1 MSTFEWI
8 SALPKFLILLPSAAS
23 CYFPTKNQMKYT
35 PFKTAVI
42 CMTLLIPYSF
52 FGAWINVSLE
62 IDVNTI
68 LLPSL
73 VLFFFIY
80 LHTVNTDFPRALAV
94 YVGVCAVQTFP
105 AQFAYA
111 LDAKLH
117 PMSGAAHFSTEA
129 SLFQLGLSCLIVI
142 AFFYPAC
149 HIFSRAVDNLNLPM
163 IWYCTV
169 ILSSVFFVLNI
180 MCIPHSYNTLHV
192 GRLGYIFPFMEVCA
206 MTLIIIIY
214 VLFYMG
220 AKVILEHARLKE
232 HSQLLEMQAHQYNIL
247 REHMNQT
254 SRLRHDF
261 RHSVRLISSL
271 AEKGDIESIQKYLKE
286 YELRIKESMPIN
298 YCANASL
305 NALFGYYHEM
315 ADSEG
320 IQMEWNIQLPNPLTI
335 SELDMAGLFGNII
348 ENAIAG
354 CLEAPRNSRYFYL
367 TTEIRHGNKLYI
379 VSTNS
384 FGGKIIKGKDGYQST
399 RHVGKGIGLV
409 SIAAIAEKYHGSS
422 QVSNNDNEFFVDVV
436 LKI

>member
-35 PFKTAVI
+35 PLKTIVMCMAV
-42 CMTLLIPYSF
+42 LIPYSF
-52 FGAWINVSLE
+52 LGAWINVALE

-73 VLFFFIY
+73 VIFFFIY

-94 YVGVCAVQTFP
+94 YVGVCVVQTFP

-117 PMSGAAHFSTEA
+117 PMSGSAHFSTEA
-129 SLFQLGLSCLIVI
+129 SLFQLGLSCLIVF
-142 AFFYPAC
+142 AFIYPAC
-149 HIFSRAVDNLNLPM
+149 QIFSWAVDNLNFPK
-163 IWYCTV
+163 IWYSTV
-169 ILSSVFFVLNI
+169 ILSSVFLIFNVL
-180 MCIPHSYNTLHV
+180 CIPRHYSTLHA
-192 GRLGYIFPFMEVCA
+192 GRLIYLFPLMELCVMA
-206 MTLIIIIY
+206 LLITIY
-214 VLFYMG
+214 ALFYMS
-220 AKVILEHARLKE
+220 AKIILEHARLKE
-232 HSQLLEMQAHQYNIL
+232 HSQLLEMQAHQYKIL
-247 REHMNQT
+247 QEHMNQT

-271 AEKGDIESIQKYLKE
+271 AEKGDIKNIQKHLKE

-315 ADSEG
+315 AASEG
-320 IQMEWNIQLPNPLTI
+320 ISMKWNIQLPDPLTI
-335 SELDMAGLFGNII
+335 SELDMAGLFGNIM

-354 CLEAPRNSRYFYL
+354 CLEIPKNSRYFYL

-384 FGGKIIKGKDGYQST
+384 FGGNIRKEKNEYQST
-399 RHVGKGIGLV
+399 RHKGKGIGLV

-422 QVSNNDNEFFVDVV
+422 KVSNNDNEFFVDVV

>member
-1 MSTFEWI
+1 MNTLEWLP
-8 SALPKFLILLPSAAS
+8 ALTKFFILMPSAAS
-23 CYFPTKNQMKYT
+23 CYFPVKNHMKYSAL
-35 PFKTAVI
+35 KTAAI
-42 CMTLLIPYSF
+42 CITVLIPYSF
-52 FGAWINVSLE
+52 LGTWINTRYG

-68 LLPSL
+68 LIPSL
-73 VLFFFIY
+73 ILFFFIY
-80 LHTVNTDFPRALAV
+80 LQTVNTDFPRTLAV
-94 YVGVCAVQTFP
+94 YTGVCAVQTFP

-117 PMSGAAHFSTEA
+117 PLSGSAYLSTEA
-129 SLFQLGLSCLIVI
+129 AFFQLGLSCLIVF
-142 AFFYPAC
+142 AFIYPAC
-149 HIFSRAVDNLNLPM
+149 QIFSWAVDNLNFPK
-163 IWYCTV
+163 IWYSTV
-169 ILSSVFFVLNI
+169 ILSSVFLIFNI
-180 MCIPHSYNTLHV
+180 LCIPYSYRTLHA
-192 GRLGYIFPFMEVCA
+192 GRLLYLFPIMELCA
-206 MTLIIIIY
+206 FALLITIY
-214 VLFYMG
+214 VLFYMV
-220 AKVILEHARLKE
+220 AKVILKHARLKE
-232 HSQLLEMQAHQYNIL
+232 HSQLLEMQAHQYKIL
-247 REHMNQT
+247 QEHMNQT

-271 AEKGDIESIQKYLKE
+271 AEKGDIKNIQKHLKE
-286 YELRIKESMPIN
+286 YESEIKESMPVN
-298 YCANASL
+298 YCTNASL

-354 CLEAPRNSRYFYL
+354 CLEAPKNSRYFYL